1 MAHTGIFGGTF
12 NPIHNGHLHLLRE
25 ADAALSFDRIL
36 VIPAN
41 IPPHKR
47 APDLAPGS
55 DRLEMARL
63 AAAGMDKVF
72 VSDIELKAKGKSYTI
87 LTMERLHA
95 LFPGDRF
102 TLLMGADMLLTFD
115 QWYRWQDILRLADL
129 AAFARND
136 GEEAALL
143 QKAAELPGARV
154 IRTEPL
160 PLSSTRVR
168 ETLMSGGDASAM
180 VPEAVFHYIKRQRLY
195 EPPLPAPEGRL

>member
-36 VIPAN
+36 LIPAN

-47 APDLAPGS
+47 AVDLAPGN
-55 DRLEMARL
+55 DRMEMARL
-63 AAAGMDKVF
+63 AVMGMKKAF
-72 VSDIELKAKGKSYTI
+72 VSDIELRAKGKSYTI
-87 LTMERLHA
+87 LTLEKLHA

-129 AAFARND
+129 AAFARNR
-136 GEEAALL
+136 GEEEALEE
-143 QKAAELPGARV
+143 KAAELPGARV
-154 IRTEPL
+154 IRAEPL
-160 PLSSTRVR
+160 PLSSTLVR
-168 ETLMSGGDASAM
+168 ETLRRGGDVSGM
-180 VPEAVFHYIKRQRLY
+180 VPEGVLRYIERRGLY
-195 EPPLPAPEGRL
+195 RKPLPSPQE

>member
-12 NPIHNGHLHLLRE
+12 NPIHNGHLHLLQE

-41 IPPHKR
+41 I
-47 APDLAPGS
+47 
-55 DRLEMARL
+55 RL

-180 VPEAVFHYIKRQRLY
+180 VPEAVFRYIKRRRLY